1 MPPRSG
7 AGSGAQMSDLAFIG
21 RSVQKKFE
29 GAPARPLPSES
40 SSSDLS
46 ICRTAGH
53 GIFKGKVIDY
63 DRSTGFLIEFEDGDR
78 EDVTHKTLVR
88 RPRLG
93 SLSPRA
99 AWIACG

>member
-1 MPPRSG
+1 M
-7 AGSGAQMSDLAFIG
+7 
-21 RSVQKKFE
+21 
-29 GAPARPLPSES
+29 PSES

-46 ICRTAGH
+46 ILPRCTGY
-53 GIFKGKVIDY
+53 GVFKGKVIDY

-93 SLSPRA
+93 SLMPRA
-99 AWIACG
+99 IVDSPWKAPRG

>member
-1 MPPRSG
+1 M
-7 AGSGAQMSDLAFIG
+7 
-21 RSVQKKFE
+21 
-29 GAPARPLPSES
+29 PSES
-40 SSSDLS
+40 SSLLISRS
-46 ICRTAGH
+46 RCTGY

-93 SLSPRA
+93 SLTPALR
-99 AWIACG
+99 G

>member
-1 MPPRSG
+1 MFFRN
-7 AGSGAQMSDLAFIG
+7 QF
-21 RSVQKKFE
+21 
-29 GAPARPLPSES
+29 
-40 SSSDLS
+40 S

-93 SLSPRA
+93 SHSPA
-99 AWIACG
+99 PHG

>member
-1 MPPRSG
+1 M
-7 AGSGAQMSDLAFIG
+7 
-21 RSVQKKFE
+21 
-29 GAPARPLPSES
+29 PSES
-40 SSSDLS
+40 SPSDLS
-46 ICRTAGH
+46 ICRTTGH

-93 SLSPRA
+93 SLTPALR
-99 AWIACG
+99 G